1 MDNQQGLLKSKAC
14 QHSVLRTSPRKC
26 EKCAL
31 FLKNHYFWRVLGLTA
46 RRSLVENDG
55 LRSFQGAPDWWESA
69 RFQAVFLAQ
78 AGSGKA
84 TFSRPAHPRVTH
96 TVGWLRR
103 VPTYTLDGYLFSV
116 RKRSFEKGRR
126 SCRKRAERPLSKVR

>member
-1 MDNQQGLLKSKAC
+1 M
-14 QHSVLRTSPRKC
+14 
-26 EKCAL
+26 
-31 FLKNHYFWRVLGLTA
+31 
-46 RRSLVENDG
+46 ENDG

-103 VPTYTLDGYLFSV
+103 VPTYTLDGLEQVFYTLF
-116 RKRSFEKGRR
+116 
-126 SCRKRAERPLSKVR
+126 CRLPTLNEATR